1 MSIATNLAKLGLG
14 VNTAGIIAPEK
25 GGTGTTTGGG
35 TSNSPTVTSITYT
48 GDDTAT
54 NTAGGGT
61 ITINGTN
68 FATGVNVLINNT
80 QVSTVT
86 RVSSTQL
93 TFIAPANSAGSY
105 ILYVINTD
113 GSAAINVPGLQYSG
127 VPSWTTSAG
136 SLGTANTSVSFSTT
150 LAATG
155 DAPIS
160 YSVVSGTLPS
170 GVTLNSSTGVISGTT
185 PSVTSSTTYNFTVRA
200 TDAQNQDTNRAFS
213 LTVQPSVATSFT
225 AQAVGGGG
233 GAGNGIPGGGGGG
246 GGVLTIADIV
256 VTPGAAYTI
265 TVGSGGNAGFNG
277 GNSSITG
284 NGVNMT
290 AIGGGRGSRVGLA
303 ASTGGSGG
311 GGTWGGSSYNPGQ
324 SGTSGQGNSG
334 GAGAYNSGAAQ
345 DMGGG
350 GGGAGGSGS
359 GASGSTAG
367 NGGPGVSNLAGGAIV
382 GAGGGGSASGAY
394 GNQGQPYGPGT
405 ASTGAGGGAFSQAGG
420 SGRVEIRY
428 SDAFSLA
435 SATTGSPVVA
445 TSGGYRYYIW
455 TTVGTWSITF

>member
-1 MSIATNLAKLGLG
+1 MGISSHLSKFALGI
-14 VNTAGIIAPEK
+14 TPEGLLSPTF

-35 TSNSPTVTSITYT
+35 TTSSPTVTSITYT

-54 NTAGGGT
+54 NTAGGDT
-61 ITINGTN
+61 VTINGTN
-68 FATGVNVLINNT
+68 FNAGVNVLINNT

-86 RVSSTQL
+86 RVSTTQL
-93 TFIAPANSAGSY
+93 TFVAPANAAGSY

-127 VPSWTTSAG
+127 VPSWTTASG
-136 SLGTANTSVSFSTT
+136 SLGTTNTSVSFSST
-150 LAATG
+150 LAVTG

-160 YSVVSGTLPS
+160 YSVVSGALPA
-170 GVTLNSSTGVISGTT
+170 GITLNASTGVISGTT
-185 PSVTSSTTYNFTVRA
+185 PNITSSTTYNFTVRA

-213 LTVQPSVATSFT
+213 LTIEPAVATSFT

-233 GAGNGIPGGGGGG
+233 GAGSNIPGGGGGG
-246 GGVLTIADIV
+246 GGVLTISDIV
-256 VTPGAAYTI
+256 VTPGATYTV

-334 GAGAYNSGAAQ
+334 GNGSYSSSAST

-359 GASGSTAG
+359 SSSGSTAG
-367 NGGPGVSNLAGGAIV
+367 NGGPGVASLSGGAIV
-382 GAGGGGSASGAY
+382 GGGGGGSMSGAY
-394 GNQGQPYGPGT
+394 GNQGQPFGPGT
-405 ASTGAGGGAFSQAGG
+405 AGTGTGGGAFGQAGG

-435 SATTGSPVVA
+435 SATTGSPTIG

-455 TTVGTWSITF
+455 TASGSITF

>member
-14 VNTAGIIAPEK
+14 VSATGVLAQVK

-54 NTAGGGT
+54 NIAGGDT
-61 ITINGTN
+61 VTLNGTN
-68 FATGVNVLINNT
+68 FNAGVNVLIGST
-80 QVSTVT
+80 QVNTVT
-86 RVSSTQL
+86 RVSTTQL
-93 TFIAPANSAGSY
+93 TFLAPANSAGSY
-105 ILYVINTD
+105 IIYVVNTD
-113 GSAAINVPGLQYSG
+113 GSAAISIPGIQYSG
-127 VPSWTTSAG
+127 VPAWSTVAG
-136 SLGTANTSVSFSTT
+136 SLGTSTASTSFSTT
-150 LAATG
+150 IAATG
-155 DAPIS
+155 DAPVS
-160 YSVVSGTLPS
+160 YALVSGTLPT
-170 GVTLNSSTGVISGTT
+170 GITLNTSTGVISGTT
-185 PSVTSSTTYNFTVRA
+185 PSVASSTTYNFTVSA
-200 TDAQNQDTNRAFS
+200 TDAQNQDTTRAFS
-213 LTVQPSVATSFT
+213 LTIEPVAVTTSFT

-233 GAGNGIPGGGGGG
+233 GAGSPHIPGGGGGG
-246 GGVLTIADIV
+246 GGVLTISSIV

-265 TVGSGGNAGFNG
+265 TVGAGGNPGVNG
-277 GNSSITG
+277 GNSSVVG

-334 GAGAYNSGAAQ
+334 GNGSYSSGNAA

-350 GGGAGGSGS
+350 GGGAGGSGAGSS
-359 GASGSTAG
+359 GNTAG
-367 NGGPGVSNLAGGAIV
+367 NGGPGVTSLSGVTVGG
-382 GAGGGGSASGAY
+382 GGGGSANGAY
-394 GNQGQPYGPGT
+394 GNQGQPFGPGT
-405 ASTGAGGGAFSQAGG
+405 AGTGTGGGAFGQAGG

-428 SDAFSLA
+428 SDTYGLA
-435 SATTGSPVVA
+435 SATTGSPVIG

-455 TTVGTWSITF
+455 TASGSITF